1 MSASPTTETVTMS
14 DVKRGLSA
22 LVDRVSRR
30 ETRVLVATNGVPAA
44 AIVSAH
50 DLERLEQLDR
60 ERGEAFAV
68 LEEIGA
74 AFEDVPFEQLERE
87 IARSIAEVRAA
98 RQIDQRAV
106 GVGT

>member
-14 DVKRGLSA
+14 DVKRVLGA
-22 LVDRVSRR
+22 PVDRVSRR
-30 ETRVLVATNGVPAA
+30 ETRVLVAKNGVPAA

-74 AFEDVPFEQLERE
+74 AFKDVPFEQLERE
-87 IARSIAEVRAA
+87 IARSIAEVRAV
-98 RQIDQRAV
+98 RRAEQQGV
-106 GVGT
+106 GVET